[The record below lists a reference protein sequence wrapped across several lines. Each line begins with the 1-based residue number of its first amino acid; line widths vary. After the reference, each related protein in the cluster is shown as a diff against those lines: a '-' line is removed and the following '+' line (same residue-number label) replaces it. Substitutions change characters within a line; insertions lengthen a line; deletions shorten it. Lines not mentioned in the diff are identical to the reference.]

1 MMLRSQRSTLWHA
14 FWQLLAAWN
23 RECLAHVFLHVLVA
37 AQNKG
42 GGQNLGTIATVIGGL
57 IGVAV
62 LAYVGLSL

>member
-1 MMLRSQRSTLWHA
+1 MPLHDRWPRKIKEA
-14 FWQLLAAWN
+14 G
-23 RECLAHVFLHVLVA
+23 HVFSHVLVA